1 MKQPSSPPF
10 PLLIRGWCFGHKSS
24 HSFARTGCG
33 FGEAWR
39 VGGWFQRDGS
49 EEGLDGSTGA
59 PPSQEAWLLRPSAAR
74 RLSEKK
80 LQHVLAQKWNNLR
93 FTANLNSK

>member
-1 MKQPSSPPF
+1 MDGVSVTKAVT
-10 PLLIRGWCFGHKSS
+10 LLRGPG
-24 HSFARTGCG
+24 ADLVRR
-33 FGEAWR
+33 R
-39 VGGWFQRDGS
+39 VGGWFLRDGS

-59 PPSQEAWLLRPSAAR
+59 PPSQEAWHLRPSAAR

>member
-1 MKQPSSPPF
+1 MKQPSSPPRPDPRMVF
-10 PLLIRGWCFGHKSS
+10 RSQKQSLFCADRVDLVR
-24 HSFARTGCG
+24 R
-33 FGEAWR
+33 R
-39 VGGWFQRDGS
+39 VGGWFQMDGS

-59 PPSQEAWLLRPSAAR
+59 PPSQEAWLLRPSAAW